1 MVHPQSR
8 YSRVHLW
15 YLRTTICVDELD
27 PERPCFS
34 DSELFSATQSSPP
47 ISLYRWRKILADAL
61 DLAIPQQWMLKL
73 IFRREIEEC
82 NAIRARNR
90 VMQ

>member
-1 MVHPQSR
+1 MLHPQSR

-47 ISLYRWRKILADAL
+47 ISLYRWRKILAGAL
-61 DLAIPQQWMLKL
+61 DLLPQQWMLKWT
-73 IFRREIEEC
+73 FRNEIEEA
-82 NAIRARNR
+82 NALRARNR